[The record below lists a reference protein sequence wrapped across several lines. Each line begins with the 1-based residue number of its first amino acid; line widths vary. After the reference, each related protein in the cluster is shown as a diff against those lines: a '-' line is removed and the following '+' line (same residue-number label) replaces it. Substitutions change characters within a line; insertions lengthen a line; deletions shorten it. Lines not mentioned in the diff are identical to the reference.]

1 MTSERREPPEHR
13 LSLPL
18 LWVVLVLSAAAN
30 GVTSGLGAPLFISII
45 LGVVA
50 LGAAALLVVQYRRR
64 LR

>member
-1 MTSERREPPEHR
+1 MTSNSENLQSTGLR
-13 LSLPL
+13 SL

-50 LGAAALLVVQYRRR
+50 LGAATLLVVQHRRR